1 MQGETG
7 SGTAPGGVFDPAA
20 MTRDNP
26 FGHHQPD
33 TCVLCALGAEKAL
46 EDMLLCFGVD
56 SRAIIANPG

>member
-1 MQGETG
+1 
-7 SGTAPGGVFDPAA
+7 VFDPAA